1 METKLDIRQLS
12 LEQLIIQIADLGEK
26 KFRARQIYEWLW
38 KKRATDFNQMTNLT
52 KSLRETLKE
61 HFIINEILLQEAQ
74 KSKDKNQV
82 MGTFAQV
89 EERDDAD
96 AEPEEV

>member
-12 LEQLIIQIADLGEK
+12 LEQLITQIADLGEK

-52 KSLRETLKE
+52 KSLREILKE
-61 HFIINEILLQEAQ
+61 HFIINEILLKEAQ
-74 KSKDKNQV
+74 KSKDTRC
-82 MGTFAQV
+82 GIEWYAS
-89 EERDDAD
+89 E
-96 AEPEEV
+96 